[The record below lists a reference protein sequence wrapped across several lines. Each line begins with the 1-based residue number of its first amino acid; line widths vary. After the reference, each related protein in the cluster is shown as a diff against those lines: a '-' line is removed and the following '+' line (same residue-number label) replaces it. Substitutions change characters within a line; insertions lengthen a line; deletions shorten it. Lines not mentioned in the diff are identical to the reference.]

1 MNRKSNTSKSKNEKD
16 RVGDSSRKSKISSL
30 FSFKSLKKSS
40 RDTKSKKHQK
50 SKRKS
55 DVPGAKKTV
64 PIPDKMRIDKP
75 QENKPIEEIQEPQ
88 KSKIQVPV
96 EENKIAEIVDEKKE
110 MPPTSTLSTYST
122 KTSVQT
128 TETVSVMPTIE
139 VQQEPTQ
146 KEQEPLPTKVKSI
159 SLIAQLDI
167 EKDVIQATQKVK
179 MDDGYEDFDPSKAQS
194 FNQ

>member
-16 RVGDSSRKSKISSL
+16 RVGDSSRKTKISSL
-30 FSFKSLKKSS
+30 FSFKSLNKSS

-64 PIPDKMRIDKP
+64 AIPDKMRLDKP

-122 KTSVQT
+122 KTTVQT
-128 TETVSVMPTIE
+128 TETESVMPTVI
-139 VQQEPTQ
+139 QQEPTQ

-179 MDDGYEDFDPSKAQS
+179 MEDGYEDFDPSKAQA

>member
-1 MNRKSNTSKSKNEKD
+1 
-16 RVGDSSRKSKISSL
+16 
-30 FSFKSLKKSS
+30 
-40 RDTKSKKHQK
+40 
-50 SKRKS
+50 
-55 DVPGAKKTV
+55 
-64 PIPDKMRIDKP
+64 MRLDKP

-122 KTSVQT
+122 KTTVQT
-128 TETVSVMPTIE
+128 TETESVMPTVI
-139 VQQEPTQ
+139 QQEPTQ

-179 MDDGYEDFDPSKAQS
+179 MEDGYEDFDPSKAQA